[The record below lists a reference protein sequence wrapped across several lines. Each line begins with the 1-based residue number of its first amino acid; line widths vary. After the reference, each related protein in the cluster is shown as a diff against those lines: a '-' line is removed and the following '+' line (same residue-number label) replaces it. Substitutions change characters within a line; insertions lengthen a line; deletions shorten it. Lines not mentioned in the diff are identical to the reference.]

1 MQSAWIKPTAFS
13 GLHGEG
19 MILAYVVS
27 NILMFINWKNY
38 NLKMKEMCINPEL
51 GWAAVTENKQKELR
65 MKNLK

>member
-13 GLHGEG
+13 TRWRYDFSICRL
-19 MILAYVVS
+19 L